1 MITIPQKKFAFA
13 CLLGVLISICL
24 LLSQCKSPAP
34 DVEGQSTAKVDSTA
48 VDTTV
53 AAPVATPD
61 TVVKKATRTPLTLII
76 KNLRSTSASVVV
88 GLYGTKNKFPDPKD
102 QLKEY
107 HFTPHGDVL
116 TATITDQKFD
126 DYAIAI
132 YQDVNGNGKIDK
144 NMIGIPTEPYAF
156 SKNYIPRIKAPNFN
170 DCRFSYND
178 SSNVVT
184 MTLSK

>member
-1 MITIPQKKFAFA
+1 MTIPQKKIAFA
-13 CLLGVLISICL
+13 CLIGVLISMCL
-24 LLSQCKSPAP
+24 VLSQCKSPTP
-34 DVEGQSTAKVDSTA
+34 EVEGVSITKIDSAA
-48 VDTTV
+48 VDTSKAV
-53 AAPVATPD
+53 QAATPD
-61 TVVKKATRTPLTLII
+61 TTIKKATRVPLTLII
-76 KNLRSTSASVVV
+76 KNLRSTTATIVV

-107 HFTPHGDVL
+107 HFTPHGDEL
-116 TATITDQKFD
+116 TAMITDQKFD

-144 NMIGIPTEPYAF
+144 NIVGIPTEPYAY
-156 SKNYIPRIKAPNFN
+156 SRNYIPRIKAPNFN
-170 DCRFSYND
+170 DCRFTYND